1 VAASAASSSARRLSR
16 DTWAPLFEGGADFTH
31 ADEPGVT
38 IAGQPFPHLLYH
50 FVMVY
55 SRQNQPG
62 GQHVGVVLCGESFTA
77 LAENLAPTPFGRPPD
92 DKLGGV
98 PQNHRTD
105 SLSFGGQKVPR
116 TFH

>member
-1 VAASAASSSARRLSR
+1 M
-16 DTWAPLFEGGADFTH
+16 
-31 ADEPGVT
+31 

-50 FVMVY
+50 SVMVY
-55 SRQNQPG
+55 SRWEY
-62 GQHVGVVLCGESFTA
+62 VGVVLGGESFTA
-77 LAENLAPTPFGRPPD
+77 LAEHLAPTPSGRPPD

-116 TFH
+116 TFR